1 MPIRGDADEIR
12 SRNWASTPMSVPVL
26 EKLPLRIKL
35 GNGFGSVAY
44 GVKDNGFATLLLL
57 FYNQV
62 LGLDAATVGFILL
75 VALLLDAI
83 VDPLVGY
90 WSDKTHTQWGKRHPW
105 MYAAILP
112 MVAAWTMLWHP
123 PEMPKETLY
132 LYLLVVAFAMRA
144 AVSCYEVPGLSIVPS
159 LTADYD
165 ERTSITRWRFLFAWA
180 GGLLMLLLAFGFFLV
195 PTEKYPV
202 GQLNAEG
209 YQLYGITG
217 GILMLIATMV
227 GAMTTHRRIARVP
240 DTAPTHLPLG
250 ETFRQIGRTLWNKAY
265 LILISGSLF
274 AFVTQGVAFSIT
286 TYMLTYFW
294 EMPQEGFLAYSLTL
308 FVGVIGSF
316 LLVGVLQSRMEKRT
330 GTVMCGIISLTI
342 TLLPYLLR
350 FAGLFPENG
359 SPALIPTLF
368 TLVTISNAFAVCS
381 MMIGQSMAA
390 DVIEDSQAR
399 TGERN
404 EGLFFSGYFF
414 VQKCSHGVGIF
425 ITGQIVSLSGLQ
437 PKALPGEVA
446 MPVLST
452 LAWSYVAVLA
462 VLSVIS
468 ISFMSRFPIT
478 RADHQERVRRLAE
491 AQKTV
496 EAPAQ

>member
-1 MPIRGDADEIR
+1 MAAGGDADEIR
-12 SRNWASTPMSVPVL
+12 DASAAGNAMTVPVA

-35 GNGFGSVAY
+35 GNGFGSIAY

-62 LGLDAATVGFILL
+62 LGLDAGTVGFILL
-75 VALLLDAI
+75 IALLLDAI
-83 VDPLVGY
+83 IDPLVGF
-90 WSDKTHTQWGKRHPW
+90 WSDKTHTRWGKRHPW

-123 PEMPKETLY
+123 PEMPKESLY

-165 ERTSITRWRFLFAWA
+165 ERTSITRWRFLFAWG
-180 GGLLMLLLAFGFFLV
+180 GGLLMLLLAFAVFLV
-195 PTEKYPV
+195 PTAEYPV
-202 GQLNAEG
+202 GQLNEKG

-217 GILMLIATMV
+217 AVLMLTATLV
-227 GAMTTHRRIARVP
+227 GALTTHARIAKLP
-240 DTAPTHLPLG
+240 DTPPTHLPLG
-250 ETFRQIGRTLWNKAY
+250 ETFRQIRRTLANKAY
-265 LILISGSLF
+265 LILIGGSLF

-316 LLVGVLQSRMEKRT
+316 LLVGYLQPRMEKRT
-330 GTVMCGIISLTI
+330 ATVMCGIISLAI
-342 TLLPYLLR
+342 TLMPYLLR
-350 FAGLFPENG
+350 FADLFPANG
-359 SPALIPTLF
+359 SPALIPALF

-390 DVIEDSQAR
+390 DIVEDSQAR

-425 ITGQIVSLSGLQ
+425 ITGQIISLSGL
-437 PKALPGEVA
+437 PAKAMPGEVA
-446 MPVLST
+446 APVLSN
-452 LAWSYVAVLA
+452 LAIAYISVLA
-462 VLSVIS
+462 LLSITSIS
-468 ISFMSRFPIT
+468 ILTRFPIN
-478 RADHQERVRRLAE
+478 RADHEERVRKL

-496 EAPAQ
+496 EAQPR